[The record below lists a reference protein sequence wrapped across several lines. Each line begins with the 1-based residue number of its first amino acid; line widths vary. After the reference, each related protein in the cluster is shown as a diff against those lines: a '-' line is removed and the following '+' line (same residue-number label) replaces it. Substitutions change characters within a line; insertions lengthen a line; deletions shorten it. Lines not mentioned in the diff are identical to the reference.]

1 VNSQSPGAAAAG
13 PAAPAPR
20 RALGLRV
27 VTVIVALEAALM
39 WGVTAWLVVELLTE
53 TPGSVGGAFALLGL
67 SALAA
72 VWVSFIA
79 YNLPRRRSW
88 TRGGALTWQFVQI
101 MVAIGAFQ
109 GVYARPDVGW
119 ALLAPSLLVIALLFT
134 RAVVAATSPVPLYPD
149 EPDEPGERA

>member
-1 VNSQSPGAAAAG
+1 MNSQSPGASAAASAE
-13 PAAPAPR
+13 PAQR

-27 VTVIVALEAALM
+27 VTAIVALEGLLL

-53 TPGSVGGAFALLGL
+53 TPTSVGGAFALLSL
-67 SALAA
+67 SVLAA

-79 YNLPRRRSW
+79 FNLPRRRSW
-88 TRGGALTWQFVQI
+88 TRGGALTWQLVQI

-119 ALLAPSLLVIALLFT
+119 GLLAPSLLVIGLLFT
-134 RAVVAATSPVPLYPD
+134 RAVIAETSPVPLYPD
-149 EPDEPGERA
+149 ETDERA